1 LVPRPHGPEISVGA
15 PGPDLAFQRGMSHPT
30 RYSLAL
36 LARSR
41 SLVRAAS
48 PGKAK
53 VVKGSAQIKGD
64 CGVIACMVFEESVSM
79 VGSGKNDGTGGR
91 LTRNWQHAQ
100 RQPHGHQRRQA
111 RGPRPQRLRLHAI
124 DRDPGQVPRGR
135 PLPHRPQLL
144 PRLAH
149 ERLRRGVRGDLAQ
162 GAKVGSNSSK
172 VVLDYPGA
180 SYNSYSCKSIGTA
193 SGGAKS
199 EVGPSAP

>member
-1 LVPRPHGPEISVGA
+1 
-15 PGPDLAFQRGMSHPT
+15 MSHPT

-91 LTRNWQHAQ
+91 LTRNWITFSGNTPNGNRMGINVAKLARLDHNDFGYMRSTAIQAKCPAGGHC
-100 RQPHGHQRRQA
+100 RIDHNYFHGSPTNGSGEEYEA
-111 RGPRPQRLRLHAI
+111 IWLKGPRSAAT
-124 DRDPGQVPRGR
+124 PRR
-135 PLPHRPQLL
+135 SSWTIPA
-144 PRLAH
+144 PRTTAT
-149 ERLRRGVRGDLAQ
+149 A
-162 GAKVGSNSSK
+162 
-172 VVLDYPGA
+172 A
-180 SYNSYSCKSIGTA
+180 SR
-193 SGGAKS
+193 
-199 EVGPSAP
+199 